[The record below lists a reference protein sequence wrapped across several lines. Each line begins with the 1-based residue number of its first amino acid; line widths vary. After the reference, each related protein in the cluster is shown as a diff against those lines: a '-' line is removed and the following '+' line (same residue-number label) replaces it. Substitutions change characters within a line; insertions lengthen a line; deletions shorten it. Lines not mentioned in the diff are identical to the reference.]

1 MKSMLLAGWALVMF
15 AGSVLDGNPQT
26 VPSAPATSQTPTL
39 PTAAEKY
46 IKAKMAEYKACMDIA
61 IGMASDTNAIFNQ
74 LCKMELQAVDHEDKL
89 DDLNSK
95 VEDLDDLKSKV
106 EDLDKKLDDLT
117 EKVDGLRSGVGRVNL
132 RLATPWWKRL
142 WGG

>member
-1 MKSMLLAGWALVMF
+1 MKRLLFAGGALVVF
-15 AGSVLDGNPQT
+15 AGSVSDGNPQ
-26 VPSAPATSQTPTL
+26 VAPSAPATSQTPTL
-39 PTAAEKY
+39 PPTEENY
-46 IKAKMAEYKACMDIA
+46 IKAKMAEYKACMAIA

-74 LCKMELQAVDHEDKL
+74 LCKMQLQAVDHDDK
-89 DDLNSK
+89 
-95 VEDLDDLKSKV
+95 LDDLKSKV

-117 EKVDGLRSGVGRVNL
+117 ENVDGLRSGVGRVNL